1 MFALLFFT
9 VRTDTYSCTFFFAYI
24 ALSRDNKFLA
34 SLFKLCYFSL
44 SIADDNVKPG
54 ANLSFLDAL
63 LGLLWRP
70 VSGFRKLQKSQ
81 LILILNQYGI

>member
-1 MFALLFFT
+1 MFALLFLLSEQIHIR
-9 VRTDTYSCTFFFAYI
+9 VLFFAYI

-70 VSGFRKLQKSQ
+70 VSGFRKLKKSQ
-81 LILILNQYGI
+81 LILILSQYGI